1 MRKIVK
7 LVVVSLIV
15 FVSCKNENSKSAK
28 QSVEKEV
35 VSYLS
40 FGDEIADDGALTLTD
55 MSDKYKTLKEGDTL
69 NIKFASSINKVC
81 KTKGCWMNLDL
92 GNEEEAFVNFKDYGF
107 FMPLNS
113 EGKEVIVEGKAF
125 LKVTTVEELRHF
137 AEDEGKSAEEVAKI
151 TEPEHTLAFE
161 ANGVLMKK

>member
-15 FVSCKNENSKSAK
+15 FVSCKNENSKSAE

>member
-7 LVVVSLIV
+7 LVVVCLIV
-15 FVSCKNENSKSAK
+15 FVSCKNEKSKN
-28 QSVEKEV
+28 VEELTEKEV
-35 VSYLS
+35 VSYMS
-40 FGDEIADDGALTLTD
+40 FGDEIVDEGALTLND
-55 MSDKYKTLKEGDTL
+55 MSEKYKTMKEGDTL

-92 GNEEEAFVNFKDYGF
+92 GNEEEAYVNFKDYGF

-113 EGKEVIVEGKAF
+113 DGKEVIVEGKAF
-125 LKVTTVEELRHF
+125 LKVTSVKELQHF
-137 AEDEGKSAEEVAKI
+137 AEDEGKSAEEIAKI
-151 TEPEHTLAFE
+151 TEPKRTFSFE

>member
-1 MRKIVK
+1 MKKIIV
-7 LVVVSLIV
+7 LVVVTLIV
-15 FVSCKNENSKSAK
+15 FVSCKNEKAKNTNESA
-28 QSVEKEV
+28 EKEA

-40 FGDEIADDGALTLTD
+40 FGDEIEDDGAISLVD
-55 MSDKYKTLKEGDTL
+55 MSDKYKSMKEGDTL

-113 EGKEVIVEGKAF
+113 DGKEVIVEGKAF
-125 LKVTTVEELRHF
+125 LKVTTVKELQHF
-137 AEDEGKSAEEVAKI
+137 AEDEGKSAEEIAKI
-151 TEPEHTLAFE
+151 TEPKRQFAFE

>member
-1 MRKIVK
+1 MKKIVK

-15 FVSCKNENSKSAK
+15 FVSCKNENSKSAE